1 MTLEMNKVIGLT
13 ESHQEC
19 LRGLLVD
26 PLSMA
31 NKMCTYYNG
40 AQGFHDIYICMWQPI
55 LLKSLSVECMLTDS
69 TVRKTRPLAKI
80 KNLCLLL

>member
-40 AQGFHDIYICMWQPI
+40 AQGFHDIYMYVATDITQKSICRMHAYRFHCPQNQA
-55 LLKSLSVECMLTDS
+55 TG
-69 TVRKTRPLAKI
+69 
-80 KNLCLLL
+80 